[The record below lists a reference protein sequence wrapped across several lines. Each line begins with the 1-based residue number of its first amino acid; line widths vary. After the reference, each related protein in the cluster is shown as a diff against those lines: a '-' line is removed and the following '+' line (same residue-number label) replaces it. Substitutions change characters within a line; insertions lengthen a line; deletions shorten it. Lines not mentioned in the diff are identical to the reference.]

1 MGVSFASPYPDTHFL
16 PPAPAAWVAWC
27 YCQGHQTPH
36 SRATHE
42 REPLG
47 SMEGTI
53 SLILKMQSPPGEA
66 QSVLWPLFEGTEPRP
81 ANQGG
86 LGSLLPGAG
95 ADGLL
100 WRLLLR
106 AEPSLLW
113 CSSCCLHFFFVG
125 FPESPLLPCYS
136 SPRKGVGFPNFPWCI
151 NANQMWFQATL
162 TDLVG

>member
-1 MGVSFASPYPDTHFL
+1 MPWLPERALVWMGVSFASPYPDAHFL
-16 PPAPAAWVAWC
+16 PHRPELLSVIVKVIRRHPIV
-27 YCQGHQTPH
+27 
-36 SRATHE
+36 ATHE
-42 REPLG
+42 CEPLG

-53 SLILKMQSPPGEA
+53 SLVLKMQSPPGEA

-95 ADGLL
+95 VDGLL
-100 WRLLLR
+100 WRLLLT

-113 CSSCCLHFFFVG
+113 CSSCCLYFSFVD

-136 SPRKGVGFPNFPWCI
+136 SPRKGVVFPNFP
-151 NANQMWFQATL
+151 
-162 TDLVG
+162 